1 MMMGMARVC
10 CCRQVAGDDNYNSR
24 RHKEK
29 HDSDGGS
36 GGWQW
41 RRRVDQ
47 LQISGHLLVPKEIK
61 KKKKQRRTRCG
72 DRRLVGDDGPAS
84 HAWLGGKNKQ
94 TLRNDGGLVVLL

>member
-29 HDSDGGS
+29 QDSDGGS

-61 KKKKQRRTRCG
+61 KKKNSAEQGAVIGDWSAMMGPPPTRG
-72 DRRLVGDDGPAS
+72 
-84 HAWLGGKNKQ
+84 LGGK
-94 TLRNDGGLVVLL
+94 TSRLSGTTEA